1 MLEILALKAAIK
13 LNYIKDEEIKTIKL
27 MNFMTTRTETLYF
40 RDINRYKVLTDEEE
54 RVLVVRVKDEE
65 PGAIDTLITANLR
78 FVVSVARRYR
88 GRGLSYLEL
97 INEGNIGLLKAAKRF
112 DLTMNVKFIS
122 YAVWWI
128 RQSIQKALFE
138 QAGTVR
144 IPPNKI
150 ALINKFKQALERN
163 CGDYN
168 ITIAEKDFEGH
179 ESEIVDI
186 MEKLKGVSLD
196 SPVSSSGG
204 DDDSTKT
211 LSDMLGED
219 PDQDGENERRELGSV
234 LDSCLQNITSRE
246 ERILRMYYGLNF
258 SRQFTLEEIGKE
270 LKLTRER
277 VRLIRDRSLRKLL
290 QNPASRAKLSPFFND
305 IQT

>member
-1 MLEILALKAAIK
+1 
-13 LNYIKDEEIKTIKL
+13 
-27 MNFMTTRTETLYF
+27 MTTRTETLYF

-54 RVLVVRVKDEE
+54 RTLVVLVQQEDE
-65 PGAIDTLITANLR
+65 GAINKLITANLR

-112 DLTMNVKFIS
+112 DMNMNVKFIS

-138 QAGTVR
+138 QAGTIR

-168 ITIAEKDFEGH
+168 ATIAEKNFEGH
-179 ESEIVDI
+179 ESDIVSI

-211 LSDMLGED
+211 LSDMLGEE
-219 PDQDGENERRELGSV
+219 PDQDGECERKELSLV

-277 VRLIRDRSLRKLL
+277 VRLIRDRSLRKLM
-290 QNPASRAKLSPFFND
+290 QNPTSRAKLSTFFND
-305 IQT
+305 IKT